1 MSNEIKIHEPKEFEI
16 KPYIHHTKYHETNQ
30 QGIINHSNYINWM
43 EDARMNML
51 EQMGLG
57 FKQMEE
63 LEITSPVLAVS
74 IEYRSAVK
82 FDDSVVI
89 ETKCLSYDGHKME
102 IAYRMY
108 DKETGEDRAVAKS
121 THCFLN
127 KSGVP
132 ISVNRIYPELDTKG
146 FTFT

>member
-1 MSNEIKIHEPKEFEI
+1 
-16 KPYIHHTKYHETNQ
+16 
-30 QGIINHSNYINWM
+30 
-43 EDARMNML
+43 MNML